1 MKKAYLTAVGSIEL
15 RNEPAPVIERDDEVR
30 IRVHSVGVCG
40 SDMHYFRS
48 GRIGRQIVKFPW
60 AVGHECAGV
69 IDQAGPSSGLAA
81 GTRVAVDPLAPCL
94 ACDQCAGGREHT
106 CRNQKFLG
114 VPDQMPGA
122 MAEYLVLP
130 GRCCVAIPDSM
141 TFHQAVMTEPFAIA
155 LWAVKLAGDVAGKS
169 VGILGSG
176 PVGLCV
182 LEALKL
188 AGAGRVFATDLL
200 DYRVALAAKMG
211 AAWSG
216 KAEDVEESMASRCP
230 LGLDVVF
237 ECAGDNDAID
247 QAARLLA
254 PGGLLVLVGIPE
266 GDRISFDMN
275 YLRRK
280 ELRVQNVRRQ
290 NGCTRRAV
298 ELTASGRANLDPI
311 VTHRYEFDRS
321 QEAFDTVS
329 RYADGVVKAMI
340 DMVG

>member
-15 RNEPAPVIERDDEVR
+15 RNEPAPVIERDDEVL